1 MRERERKTGHRL
13 TINVLTPP
21 MVAFPTADAPVPSL
35 PFSFSL
41 QSPPPKKTQY
51 YQMIRGWG
59 SWPLFQELLTT
70 LDSVAQK
77 HKVGVWG

>member
-1 MRERERKTGHRL
+1 
-13 TINVLTPP
+13 
-21 MVAFPTADAPVPSL
+21 
-35 PFSFSL
+35 
-41 QSPPPKKTQY
+41 
-51 YQMIRGWG
+51 MIRGWG